1 MNEARHFP
9 AGSMA
14 IPLRCAQARGQG
26 TTPACTGNSNW
37 SLVVV
42 LKVARTPLSSAAASA
57 VPSGGK
63 MPISSWPSTCAREQS
78 SNRKTGLLSWK
89 VDPGVFFENYLSDIL
104 KSYKLVMEMA
114 LFDPQKV
121 GKNIS
126 AYEFADATI
135 QATLSKNKL
144 AA

>member
-1 MNEARHFP
+1 MRREDAD
-9 AGSMA
+9 
-14 IPLRCAQARGQG
+14 LVLAQ
-26 TTPACTGNSNW
+26 
-37 SLVVV
+37 
-42 LKVARTPLSSAAASA
+42 
-57 VPSGGK
+57 
-63 MPISSWPSTCAREQS
+63 PSTCAREHS